1 MLNISLIGFGYWGPN
16 IAKNLARISNINF
29 EAIVDK
35 KVDKLEYMNRQY
47 PTVTISSE
55 ITQNILDKTDAFII
69 ATPIET
75 HYSIAKFLLEND
87 KHVLIQK
94 PMAHS
99 VSACEKLNKLAEDRK
114 LKLMVAHTFLFSP
127 SIRKIKEQISSDEY
141 GNLHYIS
148 SQRINLGLFQR
159 YHNVVWDLAPHDF
172 SILRY
177 LYPKVPKFI
186 SATGES
192 HSPSNLVDIAN
203 ISIGY
208 DNGFMSNIQIN
219 WLSPFKVRNII
230 VCGEK
235 KTIMYDDCATVDKI
249 RIFDAGFEYDNDVF
263 SYRKGDINI
272 PKLEDKEPIFFEC
285 IEFISSILENR
296 QPVSDGIFSQNIVEM
311 IEATNK
317 SIENNGIP
325 IYL

>member
-1 MLNISLIGFGYWGPN
+1 MINISIIGFGYWGPN
-16 IAKNLARISNINF
+16 IARNLSRINNINF
-29 EAIVDK
+29 TAIIDQ
-35 KVDKLEYMNRQY
+35 KLEKLKDIHKQY
-47 PTVTISSE
+47 PSVIISSE
-55 ITQNILDKTDAFII
+55 ITQNILDNTDAFII

-75 HYSIAKFLLEND
+75 HFNIAKFLLENN
-87 KHVLIQK
+87 KHILIQK

-99 VSACEKLNKLAEDRK
+99 VSACEELNQLAEKKK

-127 SIRKIKEQISSDEY
+127 SIKKIKEHIDSDEY
-141 GNLHYIS
+141 GNLHYLS

-186 SATGES
+186 SANGKS
-192 HSPSNLVDIAN
+192 HSPSNLVDMAN

-208 DNGFMSNIQIN
+208 DNGFMANIQIN
-219 WLSPFKVRNII
+219 WLSPFKIRNII

-235 KTIMYDDCATVDKI
+235 KTVMYDDCATLDKI
-249 RIFDAGFEYDNDVF
+249 KIFDAGFDYDNDVF
-263 SYRKGDINI
+263 SYRKGDISI

-285 IEFISSILENR
+285 MEFISSIIENK
-296 QPVSDGIFSQNIVEM
+296 QPISDGIFSQNIVEM
-311 IEATNK
+311 IEAANK
-317 SIENNGIP
+317 SIENNGMP